1 MHNSSL
7 HASLLLGFVFK
18 RHFLLLLLLLLF
30 SVWQG
35 GKLVRLF
42 YSVPVHLIYHVF
54 RECIIFQ
61 LCQPFFVLWIQIINA
76 SFPETKFITYLT
88 VN

>member
-7 HASLLLGFVFK
+7 HVSSLLGFVFK
-18 RHFLLLLLLLLF
+18 RRFLLLLLLLF

-42 YSVPVHLIYHVF
+42 YSVPVHLICHVL

-61 LCQPFFVLWIQIINA
+61 LCQPFFVLRIQIINA

-88 VN
+88 IN